1 MRASTP
7 NARPPIRPRLRIAA
21 IGTRGVPSSYSG
33 IERVAESLYA
43 ILAARGHA
51 VTVYCRAETL
61 ATAAATYRGIHLL
74 RAPALSGRALGTA
87 SHVTTSMLHAVG
99 RDRYDVIHLHALAP
113 GLVAW
118 MSRARRIPTVAT
130 VHGLDWQR
138 AKWRGMGARVLRTG
152 ERWLVRHAD
161 AIIAVSRDLAQYY
174 DAEYGR
180 ATVLI
185 PNGTDPTPDTPLDGC
200 WLAQVGLEPARFCV
214 AVARL
219 VPEKRLEDLIRAYA
233 QTDTPF
239 KLAIVGGSSHTDAY
253 VESLHA
259 LAAADPRVLFLGTLP
274 RERLDTLYR
283 AAAVYVHPSELEGM
297 SIAMLQALESGL
309 PVVASD
315 IPVHRELLGAV
326 EGYDLFFTPRDV
338 EALTERLTRVTAA
351 LPHYRR
357 IAARAQAHVQQ
368 AYSWEAIADRTE
380 ALFYDL
386 VERRRRGRRRRF
398 AATGSAQKPMVAQ
411 LSNPLTLSLSLRERG
426 PSNENAGE

>member
-1 MRASTP
+1 MPAPTP
-7 NARPPIRPRLRIAA
+7 DARPPLRIAA

-61 ATAAATYRGIHLL
+61 ATPAGTYRGIRLV
-74 RAPALSGRALGTA
+74 RAPALSGRALGTV
-87 SHVTTSMLHAVG
+87 SHVATSMLHAAWG
-99 RDRYDVIHLHALAP
+99 DRYDVIHLHALAP

-118 MSRARRIPTVAT
+118 MSRARGIPTVAT

-138 AKWRGMGARVLRTG
+138 AKWRGLGAHVLRTG
-152 ERWLVRHAD
+152 ERWLVRHAH
-161 AIIAVSRDLAQYY
+161 AVIAVSRDLAEYY

-185 PNGTDPTPDTPLDGC
+185 PNGTEPTSEAPCDDR
-200 WLAQVGLEPARFCV
+200 WLAQVGLAPGRFLV

-233 QTDTPF
+233 RTTTSL

-253 VESLHA
+253 VDSLHA
-259 LAAADPRVLFLGTLP
+259 LAAADPRVLFLGTQP

-283 AAAVYVHPSELEGM
+283 AAAGYVHPSELEGM
-297 SIAMLQALESGL
+297 SIAMLQALAMGL
-309 PVVASD
+309 PAVVSD

-326 EGYDLFFTPRDV
+326 AGYDLFFAPRDV
-338 EALTERLTRVTAA
+338 DALTERLTRVTGA

-357 IAARAQAHVQQ
+357 IAAAAQAHVRQ

-380 ALFYDL
+380 ALFYDV
-386 VERRRRGRRRRF
+386 VERRRGGRRRPP
-398 AATGSAQKPMVAQ
+398 ATAHAPTRA
-411 LSNPLTLSLSLRERG
+411 REQTWS
-426 PSNENAGE
+426 PVQE